1 LLIVLS
7 PVEPADVERELD
19 GVNVV
24 RMAHQACYVL
34 WREES
39 VARHAA
45 ADRGSGEPKGQPREG
60 G

>member
-24 RMAHQACYVL
+24 RMAHQACHVL

-39 VARHAA
+39 VARRAA
-45 ADRGSGEPKGQPREG
+45 ADKREARA
-60 G
+60 